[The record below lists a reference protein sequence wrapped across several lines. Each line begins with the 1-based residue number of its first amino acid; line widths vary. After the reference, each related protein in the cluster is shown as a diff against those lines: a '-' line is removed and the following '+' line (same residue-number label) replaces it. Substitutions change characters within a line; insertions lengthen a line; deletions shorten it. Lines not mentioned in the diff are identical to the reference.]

1 MARRRQRR
9 IHTFLQGSLCRQH
22 YLVFPK
28 TPALC
33 KGKPV
38 KVALGG
44 SFSYIICNFGNLIY
58 KQIFKYS
65 QLTCIAIWKPHLEE
79 DRCTR
84 CRLGVSRK
92 ETAYKSSF
100 QLRLFT
106 QSEFRRNQV
115 WDGDGLPW
123 LLILMMVL
131 AVCLWVTLL
140 GSTAKPYFQFTAECL
155 SQSKSSVCSYESRF
169 GTIHNSPELLHI
181 IKKKTH

>member
-131 AVCLWVTLL
+131 AVCVSLGNFAWFNSKAIFSIHCWMPVPIQIVCLLLWI
-140 GSTAKPYFQFTAECL
+140 
-155 SQSKSSVCSYESRF
+155 SVWY
-169 GTIHNSPELLHI
+169 NS
-181 IKKKTH
+181 